1 MPNED
6 PPRGRTRTRGRPSV
20 RQRLNP
26 DDAAPAAAPASAPA
40 PASVHHIGI
49 LGPVPVVDFGHTD
62 KPTFET
68 LRRAASA
75 LGICIADTVLH
86 ETGRTTMCSLVTI
99 FSIHLSPPP
108 PPCRIA
114 ILRS

>member
-26 DDAAPAAAPASAPA
+26 DAAPASAPA
-40 PASVHHIGI
+40 PASAHHIGI
-49 LGPVPVVDFGHTD
+49 LGPVPVVDFGHSD
-62 KPTFET
+62 KPTFEN

-86 ETGRTTMCSLVTI
+86 ETGRTTMCSLI
-99 FSIHLSPPP
+99 
-108 PPCRIA
+108 
-114 ILRS
+114 